1 MNCMAYLIRFA
12 SLVTLLVAAVAGMAP
27 AIGQPAPKHQ
37 QQLPGTQGRGP
48 GEQKQQLLP
57 GGDSETIMKDRKNAW
72 IVGLVGGVFEG
83 SFMRFA
89 EEIRRVV
96 DDGDEM
102 RVLPIVSRGTAANL
116 EDLLYLRGVDVAVT
130 QVDIFEYFR
139 TERKLANLD
148 QRIQYLLR
156 FPVAEVHLITRNE
169 ITSIEQLRGKR
180 VQFVDTGGPSSV
192 TGILLFQRFGIDIKL
207 VSGPI
212 TGGFE
217 QLRKGEYDAL
227 LRVVQKPLGVLN
239 SPAVPPNSGLH
250 LLPIPYSKKFTDLY
264 ALAEFTNADY
274 PNLVA
279 PGERVDTIGVPSVLA
294 VYNWPKNTDRY
305 RKVERFTQRLF
316 ANFDKL
322 LKPPYH
328 PKWKDINLAATVP
341 GWTRFAVAEAEI
353 KRVQG
358 GAARPADVEQEFRT
372 FVGNLPSRSGAPRTN
387 EEMQALFNEFLVWRE
402 RQGAGQNAGRR

>member
-1 MNCMAYLIRFA
+1 MVYRTRLAAFIILILGSPIG
-12 SLVTLLVAAVAGMAP
+12 SLPATGQAVPKLLQGGGESEAV
-27 AIGQPAPKHQ
+27 
-37 QQLPGTQGRGP
+37 LR
-48 GEQKQQLLP
+48 E
-57 GGDSETIMKDRKNAW
+57 RKNAW
-72 IVGLVGGVFEG
+72 TVGLVGGVFEG

-89 EEIRRVV
+89 EEIRKVL

-130 QVDIFEYFR
+130 QVDLFEYFR
-139 TERKLANLD
+139 TERKLPNLD

-156 FPVAEVHLITRNE
+156 FPVAEVHLITRKE

-192 TGILLFQRFGIDIKL
+192 TGILLFQRFGIDIQL

-227 LRVVQKPLGVLN
+227 LRVVQKPLPVLN
-239 SPAVPPNSGLH
+239 SPAIPPNSGLH
-250 LLPIPYSKKFTDLY
+250 ILPIPYTKKFIDLY
-264 ALAEFTNADY
+264 APAEFSNADY
-274 PNLVA
+274 PNLVPA
-279 PGERVDTIGVPSVLA
+279 GEQVDTIGVPSVLA

-316 ANFDKL
+316 TNFDKL
-322 LKPPYH
+322 QKPPYH
-328 PKWKDINLAATVP
+328 PKWKDVNIAATVP
-341 GWTRFAVAEAEI
+341 GWTRFAVAESELQQL
-353 KRVQG
+353 KR
-358 GAARPADVEQEFRT
+358 ARGVADSATDLEQ
-372 FVGNLPSRSGAPRTN
+372 
-387 EEMQALFNEFLVWRE
+387 
-402 RQGAGQNAGRR
+402 